1 MKKENKTEDTRTED
15 TKAEEVKANDT
26 SKAAAPK
33 MRRIIIET
41 NGSDVQLV
49 QADVAG
55 RIELIG
61 VLQNMLAY
69 LNQTK

>member
-1 MKKENKTEDTRTED
+1 MKTENKTENTKADEVKVED
-15 TKAEEVKANDT
+15 TP
-26 SKAAAPK
+26 KAAVPK

-61 VLQNMLAY
+61 VLQSMLAY